1 MDDHWSLLVIT
12 IVATRWK
19 AFCKTVQLFST
30 RHNIFTQLLSSC
42 FDENVYKSV
51 LAEVLPDKG
60 EIKADRELEV
70 QLDCGTLV
78 ISADGVLDLNVN
90 LQRRDTNDEQ
100 CLSYWVSVRACC

>member
-1 MDDHWSLLVIT
+1 MDDHWSLLVVT
-12 IVATRWK
+12 VVATRWRV
-19 AFCKTVQLFST
+19 FCKTVQLV
-30 RHNIFTQLLSSC
+30 RHNIFTQLLSSR

-78 ISADGVLDLNVN
+78 VSADGVLDLNVN

-100 CLSYWVSVRACC
+100 CLSYWLPVRRCR

>member
-1 MDDHWSLLVIT
+1 MDDHWSLLVVT
-12 IVATRWK
+12 VVATRWK
-19 AFCKTVQLFST
+19 VFCKMVQLLST
-30 RHNIFTQLLSSC
+30 RHNIFTLSSC
-42 FDENVYKSV
+42 FDEKMYRSV

-78 ISADGVLDLNVN
+78 VSADGVLDLNVN

-100 CLSYWVSVRACC
+100 CLSYWLPVRACR

>member
-1 MDDHWSLLVIT
+1 MIT
-12 IVATRWK
+12 G
-19 AFCKTVQLFST
+19 LFLSSPSWLQDGGYFVK
-30 RHNIFTQLLSSC
+30 RCNFFLPDNIFTQLLSSC
-42 FDENVYKSV
+42 LDENVYKSV

-78 ISADGVLDLNVN
+78 VSADGVLDLNVN

-100 CLSYWVSVRACC
+100 CLSYWLPVRTCH